1 MLNKHLLIGASLALA
16 LGSGG
21 ALAGVSAGE
30 AAQLKSSLTPLG
42 AEKAGNAAG
51 SIPAWTGGITQ
62 APAGYKPGQHHPDPF
77 AADKPLF
84 TIDKANLEQYREH
97 LTPGQ
102 LALFKTYPDSFRMPV
117 YPSRRSGSAPQWLY
131 DNTFANATSARLLD
145 GGNGFADAYG
155 GVPFP
160 IPKSGVEALWN
171 HVARYRGT
179 YVVRR
184 ASEVAVQR
192 NGSYSLVTSQQEA
205 LFKYYLKGGSFAD
218 LNNLMFYYLSFTK
231 SPARL
236 AGGAVLVHETL
247 DQVKEPR
254 QAWGYN
260 AGQRRVRRAPN
271 LAYDTPIAAAD
282 GLRTADDTDMFNGAP
297 DRYDWKLLGKKEIYI
312 PYNNY
317 KVSSPEVKYE
327 ELLKPGHL
335 DPQYTRYE
343 LHRVWVVA
351 VHLER
356 AGRVPRPAGASL
368 PRAEPGQRGAG
379 YHRLHP
385 GDTGRLLLQA
395 LGPAP
400 PRHPLIAPLAG
411 ADRFPPGRRA
421 APIPRYRRLTRLTK
435 DNVASIVSV
444 AKRWLYNAHHEP
456 LITTTGTVSMR
467 EPMTWRT
474 SPGQS
479 ADALR
484 HPAIPSR
491 SPLASRALSFLGALS
506 LLTFAATPVLAEST
520 PTAAP
525 PQFAVESPKAASS
538 LLLSVAHAGKR
549 LVAVGDRGH
558 ILLSDDDGKTWT
570 QAKVP
575 TRQLLTS
582 VFFVNE
588 RKGWA
593 VGHDAQILVSDD
605 AGSTWTRQFEDLG
618 REAPLLDIWF
628 ADEQHGLAVGA
639 YGALLETRD
648 GGQHWEDV
656 SERLDNEDQ
665 FHLNAIA
672 AVKDNGLLVVGEAG
686 SLFRSKDW
694 GATWEKLEGPY
705 EGSLFGAIGTADAGG
720 VLVYG
725 LRGHLFRSADFGDSW
740 EEIPLKAA
748 SGDLEF
754 GLSDGALLAD
764 GRIVVVGHGG
774 SVLES
779 TDGGR
784 SFSVFNR
791 PDRLSL
797 AGVSA
802 TGDGHLILVGQGG
815 VHLAAANGAALEQP
829 Q

>member
-1 MLNKHLLIGASLALA
+1 
-16 LGSGG
+16 
-21 ALAGVSAGE
+21 
-30 AAQLKSSLTPLG
+30 
-42 AEKAGNAAG
+42 
-51 SIPAWTGGITQ
+51 
-62 APAGYKPGQHHPDPF
+62 
-77 AADKPLF
+77 
-84 TIDKANLEQYREH
+84 
-97 LTPGQ
+97 
-102 LALFKTYPDSFRMPV
+102 
-117 YPSRRSGSAPQWLY
+117 
-131 DNTFANATSARLLD
+131 
-145 GGNGFADAYG
+145 
-155 GVPFP
+155 
-160 IPKSGVEALWN
+160 
-171 HVARYRGT
+171 
-179 YVVRR
+179 
-184 ASEVAVQR
+184 
-192 NGSYSLVTSQQEA
+192 
-205 LFKYYLKGGSFAD
+205 
-218 LNNLMFYYLSFTK
+218 
-231 SPARL
+231 
-236 AGGAVLVHETL
+236 
-247 DQVKEPR
+247 
-254 QAWGYN
+254 
-260 AGQRRVRRAPN
+260 
-271 LAYDTPIAAAD
+271 
-282 GLRTADDTDMFNGAP
+282 
-297 DRYDWKLLGKKEIYI
+297 
-312 PYNNY
+312 
-317 KVSSPEVKYE
+317 
-327 ELLKPGHL
+327 
-335 DPQYTRYE
+335 
-343 LHRVWVVA
+343 
-351 VHLER
+351 
-356 AGRVPRPAGASL
+356 
-368 PRAEPGQRGAG
+368 
-379 YHRLHP
+379 
-385 GDTGRLLLQA
+385 
-395 LGPAP
+395 
-400 PRHPLIAPLAG
+400 
-411 ADRFPPGRRA
+411 
-421 APIPRYRRLTRLTK
+421 
-435 DNVASIVSV
+435 
-444 AKRWLYNAHHEP
+444 
-456 LITTTGTVSMR
+456 MR

-538 LLLSVAHAGKR
+538 LLLGVAHAGKR

-605 AGSTWTRQFEDLG
+605 AGSTWTRQFE
-618 REAPLLDIWF
+618 
-628 ADEQHGLAVGA
+628 
-639 YGALLETRD
+639 
-648 GGQHWEDV
+648 
-656 SERLDNEDQ
+656 
-665 FHLNAIA
+665 
-672 AVKDNGLLVVGEAG
+672 
-686 SLFRSKDW
+686 DW

-815 VHLAAANGAALEQP
+815 VHLAAANGAALEQ
-829 Q
+829 QQ

>member
-1 MLNKHLLIGASLALA
+1 
-16 LGSGG
+16 
-21 ALAGVSAGE
+21 
-30 AAQLKSSLTPLG
+30 
-42 AEKAGNAAG
+42 
-51 SIPAWTGGITQ
+51 
-62 APAGYKPGQHHPDPF
+62 
-77 AADKPLF
+77 
-84 TIDKANLEQYREH
+84 
-97 LTPGQ
+97 
-102 LALFKTYPDSFRMPV
+102 
-117 YPSRRSGSAPQWLY
+117 
-131 DNTFANATSARLLD
+131 
-145 GGNGFADAYG
+145 
-155 GVPFP
+155 
-160 IPKSGVEALWN
+160 
-171 HVARYRGT
+171 
-179 YVVRR
+179 
-184 ASEVAVQR
+184 
-192 NGSYSLVTSQQEA
+192 
-205 LFKYYLKGGSFAD
+205 
-218 LNNLMFYYLSFTK
+218 
-231 SPARL
+231 
-236 AGGAVLVHETL
+236 
-247 DQVKEPR
+247 
-254 QAWGYN
+254 
-260 AGQRRVRRAPN
+260 
-271 LAYDTPIAAAD
+271 
-282 GLRTADDTDMFNGAP
+282 
-297 DRYDWKLLGKKEIYI
+297 
-312 PYNNY
+312 
-317 KVSSPEVKYE
+317 
-327 ELLKPGHL
+327 
-335 DPQYTRYE
+335 
-343 LHRVWVVA
+343 
-351 VHLER
+351 
-356 AGRVPRPAGASL
+356 
-368 PRAEPGQRGAG
+368 
-379 YHRLHP
+379 
-385 GDTGRLLLQA
+385 
-395 LGPAP
+395 
-400 PRHPLIAPLAG
+400 
-411 ADRFPPGRRA
+411 
-421 APIPRYRRLTRLTK
+421 
-435 DNVASIVSV
+435 
-444 AKRWLYNAHHEP
+444 
-456 LITTTGTVSMR
+456 MR

-479 ADALR
+479 ADASR

-582 VFFVNE
+582 VFFVND
-588 RKGWA
+588 RPA
-593 VGHDAQILVSDD
+593 
-605 AGSTWTRQFEDLG
+605 
-618 REAPLLDIWF
+618 
-628 ADEQHGLAVGA
+628 HGLAVGA

-815 VHLAAANGAALEQP
+815 VHLAAANGAALEQ
-829 Q
+829 QQ

>member
-1 MLNKHLLIGASLALA
+1 
-16 LGSGG
+16 
-21 ALAGVSAGE
+21 
-30 AAQLKSSLTPLG
+30 
-42 AEKAGNAAG
+42 
-51 SIPAWTGGITQ
+51 
-62 APAGYKPGQHHPDPF
+62 
-77 AADKPLF
+77 
-84 TIDKANLEQYREH
+84 
-97 LTPGQ
+97 
-102 LALFKTYPDSFRMPV
+102 
-117 YPSRRSGSAPQWLY
+117 
-131 DNTFANATSARLLD
+131 
-145 GGNGFADAYG
+145 
-155 GVPFP
+155 
-160 IPKSGVEALWN
+160 
-171 HVARYRGT
+171 
-179 YVVRR
+179 
-184 ASEVAVQR
+184 
-192 NGSYSLVTSQQEA
+192 
-205 LFKYYLKGGSFAD
+205 
-218 LNNLMFYYLSFTK
+218 
-231 SPARL
+231 
-236 AGGAVLVHETL
+236 
-247 DQVKEPR
+247 
-254 QAWGYN
+254 
-260 AGQRRVRRAPN
+260 
-271 LAYDTPIAAAD
+271 
-282 GLRTADDTDMFNGAP
+282 
-297 DRYDWKLLGKKEIYI
+297 
-312 PYNNY
+312 
-317 KVSSPEVKYE
+317 
-327 ELLKPGHL
+327 
-335 DPQYTRYE
+335 
-343 LHRVWVVA
+343 
-351 VHLER
+351 
-356 AGRVPRPAGASL
+356 
-368 PRAEPGQRGAG
+368 
-379 YHRLHP
+379 
-385 GDTGRLLLQA
+385 
-395 LGPAP
+395 
-400 PRHPLIAPLAG
+400 
-411 ADRFPPGRRA
+411 
-421 APIPRYRRLTRLTK
+421 
-435 DNVASIVSV
+435 
-444 AKRWLYNAHHEP
+444 
-456 LITTTGTVSMR
+456 MR

-474 SPGQS
+474 SLGQS
-479 ADALR
+479 ANASR

-506 LLTFAATPVLAEST
+506 LLTFAATPVLAESA

-558 ILLSDDDGKTWT
+558 ILLSDDDGKTWS

-618 REAPLLDIWF
+618 RESPLLDIWF
-628 ADEQHGLAVGA
+628 ADERHGLAVGA

-648 GGQHWEDV
+648 GGQRWEDI

-672 AVKDNGLLVVGEAG
+672 AVKDSGLLVVGEAG
-686 SLFRSKDW
+686 ILFRSKDW

-705 EGSLFGAIGTADAGG
+705 EGSLFGAIGTADVGG

-802 TGDGHLILVGQGG
+802 TGDGHLVLVGQGG
-815 VHLAAANGAALEQP
+815 VHLAAANGAALEQ
-829 Q
+829 QQ